1 MATLLIVD
9 DDPAWRA
16 LYRLAFEGQFEVV
29 EATDGEQA
37 LSLVGSARPDVIL
50 LDIRMPRMDGLDLIR
65 ELERRGLHL
74 PIVVCSGVIDEGER
88 PAIAGA
94 RVALKSPDLKD
105 VWRALGEVLPGVS
118 QSPAAPQRLPT
129 AEDSFWRD

>member
-16 LYRLAFEGQFEVV
+16 LYRLAFEGQFEVL
-29 EATDGEQA
+29 EAADGQEA
-37 LSLVGSARPDVIL
+37 LSLVGSAHPDVIL
-50 LDIRMPRMDGLDLIR
+50 LDIRMPKMDGLVLIR
-65 ELERRGLHL
+65 ELERRGLHP
-74 PIVVCSGVIDEGER
+74 PIVVCSGAIDEAER

-94 RVALKSPDLKD
+94 QVALKSPDLKD
-105 VWRALGEVLPGVS
+105 VWRALGEVLPGVRQS
-118 QSPAAPQRLPT
+118 QAAPQRPPT